1 MNNNTTPD
9 SQISNIL
16 NELSSK
22 LELIQSKMPNGELKV
37 MQHNIEQITQDYR
50 DLKADVSEIKHKLL
64 NPETGVIVKVNKNTE
79 HRKEKEEFIEQF
91 EKLSKEHDELMSFK
105 KSIKNITIAVVT
117 AISALITDMIL
128 NLTK

>member
-1 MNNNTTPD
+1 
-9 SQISNIL
+9 
-16 NELSSK
+16 
-22 LELIQSKMPNGELKV
+22 MPNGELKV